1 MTSPVEHRSS
11 RRYERLNEIHF
22 IDRDEF
28 VQMAPA
34 IVQLEISRLGDM
46 LHDIEPGSDIY
57 TTLVTVRHHLSL
69 FHDELNRD
77 VDARNIEHLDAAIVC
92 LSFPDSETTETT
104 RDTMVYVA
112 DRLGYILAQMKRL
125 R

>member
-1 MTSPVEHRSS
+1 MTSRVEHKRS
-11 RRYERLNEIHF
+11 RRYQRLNEVHF
-22 IDRDEF
+22 IEHDEF
-28 VQMAPA
+28 AQKAPA

-46 LHDIEPGSDIY
+46 IHGNEPGSNLH
-57 TTLVTVRHHLSL
+57 TTLVTVRYHLSL
-69 FHDELNRD
+69 FHDELNREMNA
-77 VDARNIEHLDAAIVC
+77 VSIEHLNAAIVS
-92 LSFPDSETTETT
+92 LSFPESEIAETT

>member
-1 MTSPVEHRSS
+1 MTSPVQHTRS

-22 IDRDEF
+22 IERDEF
-28 VQMAPA
+28 VQMGPA

-46 LHDIEPGSDIY
+46 LHDIEPGSDIH

-77 VDARNIEHLDAAIVC
+77 VEVASFEHLDAAIVC